1 MTPIGKTSN
10 DQMEDNDEE
19 EDEEEDSESDHEDED
34 EEDVDMTNNFNQ
46 EDNVVNQWSKVNSA
60 VTRMLL
66 KYVQQHT
73 ILHFYKQYQ
82 LN

>member
-1 MTPIGKTSN
+1 MPLYFQYLERIAKQGSELTPIGKTSN

-66 KYVQQHT
+66 
-73 ILHFYKQYQ
+73 
-82 LN
+82 

>member
-46 EDNVVNQWSKVNSA
+46 EDNVVNQ
-60 VTRMLL
+60 
-66 KYVQQHT
+66 
-73 ILHFYKQYQ
+73 
-82 LN
+82 

>member
-1 MTPIGKTSN
+1 MLIAPNFQYLERIAKQGSELTPIGKTSN

-46 EDNVVNQWSKVNSA
+46 EDNVVNQ
-60 VTRMLL
+60 
-66 KYVQQHT
+66 
-73 ILHFYKQYQ
+73 
-82 LN
+82 